1 MMDAIGST
9 SAVMTCASRGTWQ
22 MLEVLMPYVANS
34 SDLDNKSLVGTNNA
48 AVHIAAENSG
58 DGDHKLGVLL
68 DAGANIERRNYWG
81 YTPLLHAIVRVQ
93 LLKTVQVLLDRGAD
107 TEARTATGYTALHEA
122 GVHDQVDSAR
132 ILLKHGADKD
142 AKTSGGHGVLTF
154 GSNDFKEQL
163 KRHTVS

>member
-1 MMDAIGST
+1 
-9 SAVMTCASRGTWQ
+9 
-22 MLEVLMPYVANS
+22 MPYVANS

-107 TEARTATGYTALHEA
+107 TEAVDDDNGMTSLMWAMQIGSGLIVETSSSTARTRRRLILMAFPSSRSRLETQRTLSSFSTPAATLTHEA
-122 GVHDQVDSAR
+122 TR
-132 ILLKHGADKD
+132 
-142 AKTSGGHGVLTF
+142 T
-154 GSNDFKEQL
+154 
-163 KRHTVS
+163 